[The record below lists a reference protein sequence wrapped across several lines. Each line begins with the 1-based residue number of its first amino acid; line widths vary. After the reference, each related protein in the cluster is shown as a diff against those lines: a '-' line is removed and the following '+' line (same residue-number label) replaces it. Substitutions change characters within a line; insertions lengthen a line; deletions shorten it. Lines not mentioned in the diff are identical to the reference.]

1 MGEEHERIVKA
12 KILKVIA
19 ELVKTDSVK
28 TGEVIDNWLP
38 DSQLQVISKLS
49 SDPDLQLRYL
59 QDFLNEREDDI
70 RNYLLSTKK
79 EQRSESST
87 DFKQLLKLHVKL
99 LADKD
104 SKDLKNIVLKDY
116 YPIDCLDEYEN
127 DESPVVKE
135 ALAYLYKRSGNID
148 KSLKLFL
155 ELVQRLSYDDIK
167 YGLLYENDVSALDF
181 IT

>member
-1 MGEEHERIVKA
+1 MGEEDIREVKG

-19 ELVKTDSVK
+19 ELVKTDSVR

-49 SDPDLQLRYL
+49 SEPELQLRYL
-59 QDFLNEREDDI
+59 QDFLNEREEEI
-70 RNYLLSTKK
+70 RINLLSTKK
-79 EQRSESST
+79 EQKNESVT
-87 DFKQLLKLHVKL
+87 DFKQLLRLHVKL

-104 SKDLKNIVLKDY
+104 SKDLKNVVLKDY

-127 DESPVVKE
+127 DESPIVKE

-155 ELVQRLSYDDIK
+155 ELIQRLSYDDIK
-167 YGLLYENDVSALDF
+167 YGLLYENDVSDKDYL
-181 IT
+181 